1 MLLFS
6 CSKNLYL
13 FNPIY
18 GCNSN
23 HFCTPKKKSYTLS
36 GLHAYDV
43 IHFKALLRRVLAD
56 QPRILSVK
64 FCN

>member
-23 HFCTPKKKSYTLS
+23 HFCTPKKK
-36 GLHAYDV
+36 V
-43 IHFKALLRRVLAD
+43 ILYLAFMPMMLYILR
-56 QPRILSVK
+56 P
-64 FCN
+64 C